1 MKPEGKENTLETVFK
16 NQTLIHLNDDK
27 RVPRKQDQ
35 LLQGATGEEQRLVAL
50 MVQEGH
56 RE

>member
-1 MKPEGKENTLETVFK
+1 MKPERKENTLETVFK

-27 RVPRKQDQ
+27 RVLRKKDQ
-35 LLQGATGEEQRLVAL
+35 LLQGATGEEQRLV
-50 MVQEGH
+50 VQDRH